1 MARSQNTIDTIRIAD
16 QTAPLSS
23 IRTMASRRPTAAA
36 APSPGQKIYFVSLGC
51 PKNQVDT
58 ELMLGQV
65 EAAGHELVHA
75 PEGADVI
82 VINTCAFID
91 AAKEESVDTILEMA
105 QHKGKAGKL
114 VVTGCLAQ
122 RYADDLAK
130 DIPEIDHILGSAD
143 FQSLAKAIAPAG
155 TITLPSGR
163 AKRTPLP
170 VIQVS
175 ETPTYIYDHEAPRKR
190 IGATH
195 SAYVKVAEGC
205 DRPCSFCI
213 IPKLRGPQRSRSIDD
228 IVAEARGLAA
238 GGARELNLIAQD
250 LTRYGWDQG
259 TSPASRQTLAQL
271 LHALGKVD
279 VDWIRL
285 HYTFPS
291 AFDDDLID
299 AIAREPKVVKYID
312 VPLQHISDPMLKRM
326 RRGHSSRV
334 TRELVKTLRARIDN
348 LVLRTT
354 FIVGHPGETDAE
366 FDELCAFVAESRFDR
381 AGAFTYS
388 IEPGTTS
395 AMLPHRVDAD
405 VMAERQQVL
414 MEIQRKI
421 SRARHEAMVGTE
433 VEVLVDGVSSESE
446 YLLEGRWY
454 GQAPGIDGVT
464 YLADGQVP
472 AGSLVRARI
481 TQASDYD
488 LAASLELRS

>member
-1 MARSQNTIDTIRIAD
+1 M
-16 QTAPLSS
+16 
-23 IRTMASRRPTAAA
+23 A
-36 APSPGQKIYFVSLGC
+36 APVASTGQKIYFVSLGC

-65 EAAGHELVHA
+65 EAAGHALVHE

-82 VINTCAFID
+82 VVNTCAFID

-105 QHKGKAGKL
+105 EHKKGAAKKL

-143 FQSLAKAIAPAG
+143 FMSLAKVLAPVADVRA
-155 TITLPSGR
+155 PSGK
-163 AKRTPLP
+163 AKKRKALP
-170 VIQVS
+170 VIQVA
-175 ETPTYIYDHEAPRKR
+175 ETPAYIYDHAAPRVR
-190 IGATH
+190 IGAAH

-213 IPKLRGPQRSRSIDD
+213 IPKLRGPQRSRGIAD
-228 IVAEARGLAA
+228 IVAEVRALGEQ
-238 GGARELNLIAQD
+238 GVVEINLIAQD
-250 LTRYGWDQG
+250 LTRYGWDAG
-259 TSPASRQTLAQL
+259 SSPESRATLAQL
-271 LHALGKVD
+271 LRALGKVD
-279 VDWIRL
+279 SVDWIRL

-291 AFDDDLID
+291 AFDDELID
-299 AIAREPKVVKYID
+299 AIASEPRVVKYVD
-312 VPLQHISDPMLKRM
+312 VPLQHISDAMLKRM
-326 RRGHSSRV
+326 RRGHSARV

-348 LVLRTT
+348 VVLRST

-366 FDELCAFVAESRFDR
+366 FEELCEFVTEAKLEH

-395 AMLPHRVDAD
+395 AMLPNRVDAD
-405 VMAERQQVL
+405 VMAERQQRL
-414 MEIQRKI
+414 MEIQRQI

-433 VEVLVDGVSSESE
+433 LEVLVEGVSSESE
-446 YLLEGRWY
+446 YLMEGRWY
-454 GQAPGIDGVT
+454 GQAPGIDGVV

-472 AGSLVRARI
+472 AGSLVRARV

-488 LAASLELRS
+488 LAATLELA

>member
-1 MARSQNTIDTIRIAD
+1 MSSRRTAAE
-16 QTAPLSS
+16 TAP
-23 IRTMASRRPTAAA
+23 A
-36 APSPGQKIYFVSLGC
+36 GQRIYFVSLGC

-65 EAAGHELVHA
+65 AAAGHALVDS

-82 VINTCAFID
+82 VVNTCAFID

-105 QHKGKAGKL
+105 QHKAAGRRRGAGKL

-122 RYADDLAK
+122 RYADDLAR

-143 FQSLAKAIAPAG
+143 FQSISQAIAPAAPAPR
-155 TITLPSGR
+155 LPSGKPKR
-163 AKRTPLP
+163 AGRPLP

-175 ETPTYIYDHEAPRKR
+175 ETPAYIYDHDAPRVR
-190 IGATH
+190 IGARH
-195 SAYVKVAEGC
+195 SAYVKIAEGC
-205 DRPCSFCI
+205 DRPCAFCI
-213 IPKLRGPQRSRSIDD
+213 IPKLRGPQRSRPVDD
-228 IVAEARGLAA
+228 VVAEARALAA
-238 GGARELNLIAQD
+238 EGVVEVNLIAQD

-259 TSPASRQTLAQL
+259 SSPASRQTLAQL
-271 LHALGKVD
+271 LRALGAVD
-279 VDWIRL
+279 GLAWIRL

-291 AFDDDLID
+291 AFDDELID
-299 AIAREPKVVKYID
+299 AIASEPRVAKYVD

-326 RRGHSSRV
+326 RRGHSSRI
-334 TRELVKTLRARIDN
+334 TRELIEKLRARIDG

-366 FDELCAFVAESRFDR
+366 FDELCAFVAESRFDH

-395 AMLPHRVDAD
+395 ALLPHRVDPA
-405 VMAERQQVL
+405 VAAERQQQL
-414 MEIQRKI
+414 MELQRGI
-421 SRARHEAMVGTE
+421 SRARNEAMVGRE
-433 VEVLVDGVSSESE
+433 LDVLVEGVSSESE

-464 YLADGQVP
+464 YLADGRAP
-472 AGSLVRARI
+472 AGSIVRARV

-488 LAASLELRS
+488 LAATLEP